1 MHPSARGFVTGWM
14 VVIKW
19 CQDITRWRM
28 TDATYKCADGADG
41 GAGSAIG
48 LGTISTLN
56 LRVGTEHE
64 FLVIALIRSL
74 PGIISIF
81 KSANVIIMMNV
92 NRWHPI

>member
-1 MHPSARGFVTGWM
+1 MGWM
-14 VVIKW
+14 VIIEW
-19 CQDITRWRM
+19 RQNMWRM
-28 TDATYKCADGADG
+28 TDATYRCADGADG

-74 PGIISIF
+74 PGIISIS

>member
-1 MHPSARGFVTGWM
+1 MGWM
-14 VVIKW
+14 VIIEW
-19 CQDITRWRM
+19 CQDIKRWRM

-74 PGIISIF
+74 PGIRELF
-81 KSANVIIMMNV
+81 QFL
-92 NRWHPI
+92 NRQM